1 MGRFIAFIYVVLGLA
16 SAAVVTYSRNPV
28 GLTPVPVQQPAAVA
42 TVISTGAA
50 PATFSAT
57 GTLVFYPNNVK
68 PVPYI
73 FYQDSNGRTV
83 AKALTFPADPPA
95 DFSSWTA
102 AHISVEGTRNQE
114 HVVVSR
120 ITYLSGP

>member
-1 MGRFIAFIYVVLGLA
+1 MGRFIAFSYIVLGLT
-16 SAAVVTYSRNPV
+16 SAAVVIYLRNPV
-28 GLTPVPVQQPAAVA
+28 SLTPAPLQQHAGVA
-42 TVISTGAA
+42 TVIGTGAA
-50 PATFSAT
+50 PTAFSAT
-57 GTLVFYPNNVK
+57 GTLVFYPNNVE

-73 FYQDSNGRTV
+73 FYQDSNGRTG
-83 AKALTFPADPPA
+83 AKALTFPAGPPA